1 MASLELTSALTRR
14 QCGGTSTSG
23 RPITCHPRPFLYA
36 ISHHAA
42 PKTLF
47 QTITA
52 HKKAFI
58 THAADEIAESMD
70 TSDISDGDW
79 VEVGV
84 IGPPHGVRGEFKC
97 QPLTDF
103 PEDRLGEPGP
113 RWLLAPAPKIGKP
126 SSLPE
131 PEAVELEW
139 GRTTI
144 FKGREIWIVKLEEIN
159 SPEEAALIKGQTL
172 LIPAAAREPLDDED
186 EFYVQ
191 ELVGLRVFMNKSGE
205 EVGKVVDLFDG
216 TGTHDVLRIE
226 LSHEFVATLGTEG
239 GKKENKGDS
248 GVTSSGPRQVM
259 LPFVKA
265 LVPIVDIKSSVMR
278 IEPPDGLFELA
289 VEVQK
294 KQIRK
299 ENAGKKEKR
308 RPRTNNNNNNK
319 DIPPSTAAASSGRE
333 NSIANIDWE

>member
-1 MASLELTSALTRR
+1 
-14 QCGGTSTSG
+14 
-23 RPITCHPRPFLYA
+23 
-36 ISHHAA
+36 
-42 PKTLF
+42 
-47 QTITA
+47 
-52 HKKAFI
+52 
-58 THAADEIAESMD
+58 
-70 TSDISDGDW
+70 
-79 VEVGV
+79 
-84 IGPPHGVRGEFKC
+84 
-97 QPLTDF
+97 
-103 PEDRLGEPGP
+103 
-113 RWLLAPAPKIGKP
+113 
-126 SSLPE
+126 
-131 PEAVELEW
+131 
-139 GRTTI
+139 
-144 FKGREIWIVKLEEIN
+144 
-159 SPEEAALIKGQTL
+159 
-172 LIPAAAREPLDDED
+172 
-186 EFYVQ
+186 
-191 ELVGLRVFMNKSGE
+191 MNKSGE